1 MRGRISQRTGW
12 SDASLQVEL
21 HAGMALEFRNTE
33 QNVAGSQWR
42 TQLKLVHRIM
52 VAGWSFKFLKSELL
66 WSYSNLFIVISNE
79 FQEEFIKSPL
89 DGWTRLNKIAN
100 LFSSKEK
107 YPNSPQDKSRTDRYA
122 CSCNTVAI

>member
-33 QNVAGSQWR
+33 QNVAGSQR
-42 TQLKLVHRIM
+42 RAQLELVHRVV

-66 WSYSNLFIVISNE
+66 
-79 FQEEFIKSPL
+79 
-89 DGWTRLNKIAN
+89 
-100 LFSSKEK
+100 
-107 YPNSPQDKSRTDRYA
+107 
-122 CSCNTVAI
+122 